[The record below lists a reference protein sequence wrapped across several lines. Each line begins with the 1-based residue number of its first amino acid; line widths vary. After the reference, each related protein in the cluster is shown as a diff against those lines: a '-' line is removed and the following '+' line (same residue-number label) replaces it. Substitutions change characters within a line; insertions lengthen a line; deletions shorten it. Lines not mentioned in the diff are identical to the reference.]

1 MLREFTI
8 WDSRIS
14 PEEAD
19 EMVRLDMEEY
29 PEKYAKD
36 KEQAAYVFL
45 KEWKESELR
54 DERAMLYLH
63 LENPILAACCH
74 WGTVTS
80 YRVINPG
87 VVRDILYP
95 FYERSAC
102 RWYCDGQDI
111 CKDET
116 VGEVTEHYIYREV
129 RNNRQIQ
136 KLLHQIEAG
145 GASLKMFRKYT
156 QSIAPV
162 VAREKGYI

>member
-8 WDSRIS
+8 WDSHVS

-29 PEKYAKD
+29 PEKYADD
-36 KEQAAYVFL
+36 KEQAANAFL
-45 KEWKESELR
+45 KEWKESELL

-63 LENPILAACCH
+63 LENPILVACCH
-74 WGTVTS
+74 EDAVTS

-95 FYERSAC
+95 VHEGSAC
-102 RWYCDGQDI
+102 RWYCDGHDI

-116 VGEVTEHYIYREV
+116 IGEVTEHCIYREV

-136 KLLHQIEAG
+136 KLLRQIEAG

-162 VAREKGYI
+162 VAREKGCI

>member
-8 WDSRIS
+8 WDSRVS

-29 PEKYAKD
+29 PEKYADD
-36 KEQAAYVFL
+36 KEQAANAFL
-45 KEWKESELR
+45 KEWKESELL

-74 WGTVTS
+74 GDAVTS

-95 FYERSAC
+95 VHEESTC
-102 RWYCDGQDI
+102 RWYCDGHDI
-111 CKDET
+111 C
-116 VGEVTEHYIYREV
+116 GEDTAGGTTEHYIYREI

-136 KLLHQIEAG
+136 KLLRQIEAG

-162 VAREKGYI
+162 VAREKGCI